1 MHLYIHVKINKL
13 HFFYAHVV
21 LTCIPLVL
29 LLLSVVVVVVRLLL
43 LLFLYIIFVVIS
55 FDLCFVLIELDVV
68 CMYVCVQLKESST

>member
-1 MHLYIHVKINKL
+1 M
-13 HFFYAHVV
+13 V

-68 CMYVCVQLKESST
+68 CMCTIKRILDIIQLQLFTYCFMYVLCV